1 MKKFVFIFLILI
13 ISFGIVKTNQKKGE
27 QLMVEAFNQSSFKEE
42 QSDINTYS
50 ILDRP
55 LNDLDEMEI
64 YFQNVEKQIGAFTD
78 NNFIKE
84 ESNQMRLLKKIY
96 KSSDAELIIELKTFK
111 SISNNSYLT
120 INSILYNSFENLIKV
135 KEQMN
140 TVFENLNLT
149 PKISINITGL
159 YDGDMNYEQKK
170 QITSSIMKQM
180 NANFEE
186 DYNTNKVYSVVGYTK
201 LIDEYIY
208 SEKQKININLAL
220 RYNEYENKTYLY
232 LSSPI
237 ITTEY

>member
-42 QSDINTYS
+42 QADINTYA

-111 SISNNSYLT
+111 STSNNSYLT

-180 NANFEE
+180 NANFKE